1 MVQTLQGEQQMKLA
15 NQLLPVLSARLRIAP
30 VRDVED
36 ASEPLAVSF
45 LRSVWIKPSS
55 PRTASRVTIALVASL
70 GKIVRVLG
78 NAVDW
83 MKERSSSP
91 SNDASFGTFST
102 DLYAL
107 VNSNYLPPT
116 LSRVLLRS
124 LLTQL
129 NEDALPFLASVYAS
143 PSLSSALRIA
153 ALRHATAFVSAHA
166 SAEEGK
172 AVDFQMVLPSLLV
185 AMQDSNQDVR
195 EAGLG
200 VLKAVGG
207 LIRIGTGE
215 IFALDTFYG
224 SQSRK

>member
-1 MVQTLQGEQQMKLA
+1 MVQTLQGEQQLKLA
-15 NQLLPVLSARLRIAP
+15 NQVLPVLSARLRIAP
-30 VRDVED
+30 VRDAED
-36 ASEPLAVSF
+36 ALEALAASF
-45 LRSVWIKPSS
+45 LRSVWTKPSS
-55 PRTASRVTIALVASL
+55 PKTASRATIALVASL
-70 GKIVRVLG
+70 GKVVRIPG
-78 NAVDW
+78 IAVDW
-83 MKERSSSP
+83 MEERPSSP
-91 SNDASFGTFST
+91 SRDASFGTFST

-107 VNSNYLPPT
+107 VNSNHLPPS

-124 LLTQL
+124 LFTQL
-129 NEDALPFLASVYAS
+129 NEDALPFLASTYAT
-143 PSLSSALRIA
+143 PSLSSALRIV

-166 SAEEGK
+166 SSEEGK

-195 EAGLG
+195 EAGVG
-200 VLKAVGG
+200 VLKAIGG